1 VPGINGVSWK
11 NLKPSTPG
19 RLLAWIAVPVL
30 GVLACGLLLAT
41 SVGGVRGGLGQIGT
55 QQEPQV
61 VAASRLAFDLE
72 SMDGH
77 VADILL
83 IGNAAGLGESQS
95 DAYQK
100 FENYQSDADTQLELL
115 GSGINAIPYGPA
127 TYVSIENQLSQY
139 TQYAAYAMYI
149 DVQAHGQKAGQP
161 PAAALQ
167 AYDHAATLMNE
178 SGSGILAQAQ
188 VLYTAEQLAES
199 APINAGSGTIWHL
212 QLACGLLLAFIVIR
226 LLIAQRRLSRAFR
239 RTVNPLLA
247 LTTVGAL
254 IFGVLLFSALGD
266 AKSAYG
272 AQDLTGPGSVATLWQ
287 ARATAADMHAA
298 ESRWLLQA
306 GNPTAQ
312 RATATAAEQ
321 QTFATGQ
328 KWITSV
334 PILSGDVMPELN
346 TYLDDDAQLT
356 NSLLNGGTSDA
367 RLLAAVGYDT
377 GPSDAAYAKF
387 DAGLTQIIGVDQQAF
402 AAATVKGE
410 NGLVTWLWLPW
421 LWMLATIALIV
432 FGFAPRLREYR

>member
-1 VPGINGVSWK
+1 
-11 NLKPSTPG
+11 
-19 RLLAWIAVPVL
+19 
-30 GVLACGLLLAT
+30 
-41 SVGGVRGGLGQIGT
+41 
-55 QQEPQV
+55 
-61 VAASRLAFDLE
+61 
-72 SMDGH
+72 
-77 VADILL
+77 
-83 IGNAAGLGESQS
+83 
-95 DAYQK
+95 
-100 FENYQSDADTQLELL
+100 
-115 GSGINAIPYGPA
+115 
-127 TYVSIENQLSQY
+127 
-139 TQYAAYAMYI
+139 
-149 DVQAHGQKAGQP
+149 
-161 PAAALQ
+161 
-167 AYDHAATLMNE
+167 
-178 SGSGILAQAQ
+178 
-188 VLYTAEQLAES
+188 
-199 APINAGSGTIWHL
+199 
-212 QLACGLLLAFIVIR
+212 
-226 LLIAQRRLSRAFR
+226 
-239 RTVNPLLA
+239 
-247 LTTVGAL
+247 
-254 IFGVLLFSALGD
+254 
-266 AKSAYG
+266 
-272 AQDLTGPGSVATLWQ
+272 
-287 ARATAADMHAA
+287 MHAA